1 MANTY
6 LIQDLR
12 QDWKREFFALV
23 LYFSYNLNYF
33 CLPFKTE
40 KKKQIFSRSHFHVLE
55 HNSYSQSQ
63 VK

>member
-1 MANTY
+1 MANTS
-6 LIQDLR
+6 LIHDLR

-40 KKKQIFSRSHFHVLE
+40 KKPDIFKKPFHVLG
-55 HNSYSQSQ
+55 HDSYSQSQ

>member
-1 MANTY
+1 MANTS

-40 KKKQIFSRSHFHVLE
+40 KNPDIFKKPFPCSWAQLLLTVPS
-55 HNSYSQSQ
+55 
-63 VK
+63 